1 MANEAKPEATE
12 AAAASAAPE
21 PVAAEN
27 VVGAEPQAP
36 AAPAAAPVTE
46 TQSDA
51 PAADDTRRKLTQL
64 FAHLKIAKIVFVD
77 DKAELQTDTGA
88 VIKVLAAKPEAS
100 AALTPFFAGVALN
113 LDNDAL
119 QEQLA
124 ARLAELDGDRLA
136 ELRAVLSAQSEDA
149 AEREALGRLQDL
161 LPVETTTHL
170 LTPQAWHE
178 RRAALIAECTEDC
191 RTLFLFDQELKV
203 DDAGLGFHKGSDI
216 IRDMAEKDRAGFGTR
231 WFCGMLTHTVDKG
244 DEVASWRK
252 LEKSEGLDLSFFMPI
267 AKATL
272 DEAPAFYGAV
282 YRTLINTYCQT
293 MKNAA
298 ADAFKNA
305 LEDALERFSN
315 LDPIDFEH
323 MIVKSSEKEG
333 VSELETLIRVYGII
347 QKDQVK
353 SQILQQAR
361 VSEFSDAA
369 RTVKGIADIAREL
382 SATSQER
389 LHKLRWEELY
399 ESDKLVNGYRD
410 PLRNGDVFEIGEGAN
425 LKLWVLIAQPCD
437 LMVRS
442 NGERVREDNFK
453 VAVLA
458 PLRTRERGAEAEVKD
473 GLNFSL
479 DHYDHG
485 GAQSAVVLLADATP
499 ANLHVLDLAVLN
511 KDGSCQLSA
520 SAEPG
525 LSLPNKSWE
534 KRDGKLRDHFAKV
547 STQIENA
554 RTQHKDAVA
563 DLLAAAIIPRAS
575 PKKGFAKYGVYD
587 KGTYTYPIRRRGR
600 IRDPLATS
608 LLSAYSRFLARDA
621 YEHDY
626 SRAG

>member
-1 MANEAKPEATE
+1 MANEPKPKVGKS
-12 AAAASAAPE
+12 AAAPAAPE
-21 PVAAEN
+21 PVAAEH
-27 VVGAEPQAP
+27 VVVAPSEAPAEPT
-36 AAPAAAPVTE
+36 AAPDAEMEAPEADAA
-46 TQSDA
+46 
-51 PAADDTRRKLTQL
+51 RGKLAQL
-64 FAHLKIAKIVFVD
+64 FTHLKIAKIVFVD
-77 DKAELQTDTGA
+77 DKAELQTDAGA
-88 VIKVLAAKPEAS
+88 VIKVLAAKPKAS
-100 AALTPFFAGVALN
+100 EALTPFFGGVALN

-124 ARLAELDGDRLA
+124 ARLAELDGDKVA

-161 LPVETTTHL
+161 LPDDTMAHL

-178 RRAALIAECTEDC
+178 RRAALIAECTEES
-191 RTLFLFDQELKV
+191 RTLFLFDQELEV

-216 IRDMAEKDRAGFGTR
+216 IRDMAEKERAGFGTR

-244 DEVASWRK
+244 EEVASWRK
-252 LEKSEGLDLSFFMPI
+252 LEKSEKLDLRFFMPI

-272 DEAPAFYGAV
+272 DDAPAFYGAV
-282 YRTLINTYCQT
+282 YRTLINAYSQT
-293 MKNAA
+293 MKSLA
-298 ADAFKNA
+298 ADAFEKA
-305 LEDALERFSN
+305 LEDALERFSD

-323 MIVKSSEKEG
+323 MIVKSSETEG

-353 SQILQQAR
+353 AQILQQAR
-361 VSEFSDAA
+361 VSEFSAAA
-369 RTVKGIADIAREL
+369 RTVKDIADIGREL

-389 LHKLRWEELY
+389 LHNLRWEELY
-399 ESDKLVNGYRD
+399 ESDELVNGYND
-410 PLRNGDVFEIGEGAN
+410 PLRNGDLFEIGEGAD

-442 NGERVREDNFK
+442 NGLRVREDNFK

-458 PLRTRERGAEAEVKD
+458 PLRTRALGVEAATRE
-473 GLNFSL
+473 GLTFSL
-479 DHYDHG
+479 DHYDHN

-511 KDGSCQLSA
+511 KDGGCQLSA
-520 SAEPG
+520 QADPA
-525 LSLPNKSWE
+525 LSVPSKSWE
-534 KRDGKLRDHFAKV
+534 KRDGKLRAHFARV
-547 STQIENA
+547 STQIEDA
-554 RTQHKDAVA
+554 RKAHKDAVA
-563 DLLAAAIIPRAS
+563 DLLATAIIPRAS
-575 PKKGFAKYGVYD
+575 PKKGFAKYGAYD
-587 KGTYTYPIRRRGR
+587 NGAYSYPIRRRGR